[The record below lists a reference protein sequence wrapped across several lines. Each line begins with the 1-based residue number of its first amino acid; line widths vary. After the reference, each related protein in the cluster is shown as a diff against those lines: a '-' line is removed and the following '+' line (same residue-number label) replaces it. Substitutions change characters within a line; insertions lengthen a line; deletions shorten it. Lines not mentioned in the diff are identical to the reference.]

1 MTVAELIKELE
12 QMPQDMEIAVY
23 GRCFFAKVENL
34 EVKTLQFGREKAK
47 EYLTIY

>member
-1 MTVAELIKELE
+1 MTVAELIKGLE
-12 QMPQDMEIAVY
+12 KMPQDMEIAIY
-23 GRCFFAKVENL
+23 GRCFYAKMESV